1 MEKQSLPHRIN
12 VALLGPDPVGIDW
25 IVLSAFVWEQDS
37 VNLFY
42 EGAHVDNGRCMLSTK
57 VTLLEGTKK
66 AHQLKLT
73 QNGLGVRHKGGII
86 PLWGFL

>member
-1 MEKQSLPHRIN
+1 M
-12 VALLGPDPVGIDW
+12 GPDPQAVGIEW
-25 IVLSAFVWEQDS
+25 TVLSAFVWEQDS

-42 EGAHVDNGRCMLSTK
+42 EGAHFDNGRSLCMLSK
-57 VTLLEGTKK
+57 KFTLLEGTKK